1 MRFIFLIL
9 CLTFFSFKSYG
20 YTIEQMYKS
29 CKLSQK
35 IAYASDSEKK
45 TFTDNEFITSMI
57 CDTHMASLFQSG
69 QENCRIYNHVLKI
82 SEDNLSTNALQQA
95 YLTLKG
101 VKDGTSNGE
110 VTLRQA
116 ITSFLNFAEKK
127 PDMWQYKT
135 SSLRIMYLGKPF
147 PCILKKP

>member
-1 MRFIFLIL
+1 MKYFFTFV
-9 CLTFFSFKSYG
+9 CLTFLNFKSYG
-20 YTIEQMYKS
+20 YTIEYMYKS
-29 CKLSQK
+29 CQLSQK
-35 IAYASDSEKK
+35 ITYASESEKK
-45 TFTDNEFITSMI
+45 TFTDNEFITAMI

-82 SEDNLSTNALQQA
+82 SKDNLGTNGLQQT
-95 YLTLKG
+95 YLALKG
-101 VKDGTSNGE
+101 VKDGTSNGK

-127 PDMWQYKT
+127 PDMWQYNT
-135 SSLRIMYLGKPF
+135 SSLRIMFLGKPF